1 MTALLAALAGMCGAG
16 AVPAIVAGVRGVE
29 PGRRDARP
37 PSRLQRV
44 LRSPAWPGRRNRLL
58 GGAGTGLAVLLL
70 SGWPVAAAAVGAAV
84 YALPPMLSG
93 RAAQRRIARLEALAQ
108 WSRRLAEMIG
118 ASRGL
123 EQALADSSRIA
134 PAAIHGPVQT
144 LAGRLNNHANTE
156 HTLRAFADDLD
167 DPIADLIA
175 CALLLAARRRGPGTR
190 EALSL
195 LADAV
200 EHEVIVRR
208 DVEAERAGLRTTLIV
223 IVTSVAVLSVLFAS
237 SQTLADPYGTPLG
250 QTVLAVVAAIY
261 AAGLCWM
268 RRLAVLST
276 GTRFLHVGD
285 GFAKSEGTAPARPA
299 RGEQGTNR

>member
-1 MTALLAALAGMCGAG
+1 MMGWLAAFAGVCTAGALLLI
-16 AVPAIVAGVRGVE
+16 AVGVAGVV
-29 PGRRDARP
+29 PGTSEGRP
-37 PSRLQRV
+37 PSRIQTI

-58 GGAGTGLAVLLL
+58 AGAVSGLAVLLL
-70 SGWPVAAAAVGAAV
+70 SEWPVAALAAGAGV

-93 RAAQRRIARLEALAQ
+93 RAPQRRIARLEALAQ

-123 EQALADSSRIA
+123 EQALADSARIA
-134 PAAIHGPVQT
+134 PAPILGPVEI
-144 LAGRLNNHANTE
+144 LSGRLTSHASTE
-156 HTLRAFADDLD
+156 HALRAFADELD
-167 DPIADLIA
+167 DPIGDLIA
-175 CALLLAARRRGPGTR
+175 CSLLLSARRRGPGTR

-223 IVTSVAVLSVLFAS
+223 IVSSVGVLSVLFAS
-237 SQTLADPYGTPLG
+237 SDTLAGPYDTALG
-250 QTVLAVVAAIY
+250 QSVLAVVAGIY
-261 AAGLCWM
+261 AAGLWWM

-276 GTRFLHVGD
+276 GTRFLHI
-285 GFAKSEGTAPARPA
+285 TCPAPKQEVSR
-299 RGEQGTNR
+299 

>member
-1 MTALLAALAGMCGAG
+1 MTGWLAALAGLCAAC
-16 AVPAIVAGVRGVE
+16 AVLVIITGFRGVG
-29 PGRRDARP
+29 PGAPDARP
-37 PSRLQRV
+37 PSRIQAMLC
-44 LRSPAWPGRRNRLL
+44 SPAWPGRRNRAL
-58 GGAGTGLAVLLL
+58 AGVGSGLVVLLV
-70 SGWPVAAAAVGAAV
+70 SGWPVAALAATVGA

-93 RAAQRRIARLEALAQ
+93 RAPQRRIARLEALAQ

-123 EQALADSSRIA
+123 EQALADSARIA
-134 PAAIHGPVQT
+134 PATISEPVRK
-144 LAGRLNNHANTE
+144 LAGRLNNHANTD
-156 HTLRAFADDLD
+156 HALRAFADELD

-175 CALLLAARRRGPGTR
+175 CALLLAARRRGPGAR

-223 IVTSVAVLSVLFAS
+223 IVSSVGILSVLFAS
-237 SQTLADPYGTPLG
+237 SQTLAGPYDTPLG

-261 AAGLCWM
+261 ATGLWWM

-276 GTRFLHVGD
+276 GARFLHAAHPV
-285 GFAKSEGTAPARPA
+285 AAV
-299 RGEQGTNR
+299 EQGTGR